1 MSESFERENR
11 SLQELLQ
18 LDDYEIISMVKRR
31 ELKGG
36 NPAILINKQKYWIK
50 RICPDLVSV
59 PVGVEA
65 IWVIVGTSVWRSSGR
80 RSGVAI
86 QAVDCWQ

>member
-1 MSESFERENR
+1 MSESFEWENR

-65 IWVIVGTSVWRSSGR
+65 IWVIISPKNNNSKLGLSWAKLNPT
-80 RSGVAI
+80 
-86 QAVDCWQ
+86 